1 LLPYFECYLEIA
13 AVFIQR
19 FLAEPWLG
27 NTSLYNWGL
36 LFTCIKPT
44 INLWESGVIVS
55 RIVNSKCLEDPQF
68 LRLRVRFWTVAFA
81 FSDYIWSLVRL
92 TCVSVSI
99 RLVATSNRLG
109 LDKYLFCLNCF
120 SSSSSCWLVKA
131 VRGLLVFPRRAC
143 WGPQPAT
150 KTLMLILYFVIYFP
164 LNFVSQSLIALYKY
178 SVTSEQPVVDI
189 RNYRYPHLRNWG

>member
-1 LLPYFECYLEIA
+1 ML
-13 AVFIQR
+13 
-19 FLAEPWLG
+19 
-27 NTSLYNWGL
+27 S
-36 LFTCIKPT
+36 
-44 INLWESGVIVS
+44 LWESCVIVS
-55 RIVNSKCLEDPQF
+55 RIINSRFWENPQC
-68 LRLRVRFWTVAFA
+68 LRLNVRFSTVAFA
-81 FSDYIWSLVRL
+81 FSDYIWALVRL

-150 KTLMLILYFVIYFP
+150 KTPKLAPYFIIYFP
-164 LNFVSQSLIALYKY
+164 LNFVSQSLIALCKHR
-178 SVTSEQPVVDI
+178 VISERPVLDI
-189 RNYRYPHLRNWG
+189 RNSRYPHLSNCSWYELCLDQNTFASNPWCFVTKWARKSPLSSMTRK

>member
-1 LLPYFECYLEIA
+1 M
-13 AVFIQR
+13 
-19 FLAEPWLG
+19 G
-27 NTSLYNWGL
+27 NTALNKWGR
-36 LFTCIKPT
+36 LFTRIMP
-44 INLWESGVIVS
+44 ILSLWKSCVIVS
-55 RIVNSKCLEDPQF
+55 RIINSKCLDDPQC
-68 LRLRVRFWTVAFA
+68 LRLRVRFSTVAFA
-81 FSDYIWSLVRL
+81 FSDYIWVLVRL

-150 KTLMLILYFVIYFP
+150 KTLMLTPNFIIHFP
-164 LNFVSQSLIALYKY
+164 LNFVSQSLIALCKHR
-178 SVTSEQPVVDI
+178 VISEQPVVDI
-189 RNYRYPHLRNWG
+189 RNSR